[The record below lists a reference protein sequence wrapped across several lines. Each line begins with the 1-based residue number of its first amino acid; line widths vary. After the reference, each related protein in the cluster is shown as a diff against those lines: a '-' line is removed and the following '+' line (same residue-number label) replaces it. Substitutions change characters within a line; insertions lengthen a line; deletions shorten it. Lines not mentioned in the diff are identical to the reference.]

1 MSLASQDFLR
11 RLPDSTRHFGRA
23 EGFWRKIHIDPLMLL
38 FLLSITAYGLVVLY
52 SASGESQSM
61 LKRQGVFFTIAY
73 FAMFAVAQL
82 DLNFLR
88 RWAPW
93 FYALGLVLLVLVYFI
108 GVGAKGAQRWISL
121 GFFRFQPSEILKIAV
136 PMLVASY
143 VSTRVLPPSL
153 KHSFICLL
161 LIGMPTVLI
170 LKQPDLGTSLL
181 IAISGLIVL
190 FLAGLRWR
198 YIIGSVTAGLISI
211 WPMWMFVM
219 KDYQKQRVLTLLDP
233 EADKLGAGW
242 NIIQSKTAIGSGGI
256 NGKGWLNG
264 TQSQLDFLP
273 ESHTDFIIAV
283 LAEEFGLIGV
293 LCLVGLYFLV
303 IARGVYISWTAQTT
317 FSRLLAG
324 SITLTFFVYV
334 FVNIGMVSG
343 LLPVVGVP
351 LPLVSLGGTSIVTLM
366 TGFGIIMAVA
376 TEKKKVTLSR
386 TP

>member
-1 MSLASQDFLR
+1 MSLSSQDFIR
-11 RLPDSTRHFGRA
+11 RLPDSTQHFARG

-38 FLLSITAYGLVVLY
+38 FLLSVTAYGLIVLY
-52 SASGESQSM
+52 SASGESEWM
-61 LKRQGVFFTIAY
+61 LKRQLVFFTLAY
-73 FAMFAVAQL
+73 GAMFAVAQIEL
-82 DLNFLR
+82 SLLR

-93 FYALGLVLLVLVYFI
+93 FYAIGLVMLGLVYVV

-136 PMLVASY
+136 PMLVAAY
-143 VSTRVLPPSL
+143 LGTRMLPPSL
-153 KHSFICLL
+153 KHTVVCL
-161 LIGMPTVLI
+161 IIIAVPTVLI

-198 YIIGSVTAGLISI
+198 YIVGSVMAVLLSL
-211 WPMWMFVM
+211 WPMWTFVM

-242 NIIQSKTAIGSGGI
+242 NIIQSKTAIGSGGV
-256 NGKGWLNG
+256 NGKGWLTG

-293 LCLVGLYFLV
+293 LCLIGLYFL
-303 IARGVYISWTAQTT
+303 IISRGVYISWTAQTT

-376 TEKKKVTLSR
+376 TEKKKVTLGGS
-386 TP
+386 